1 MRAGKSFK
9 SSSMKVVFHI
19 SPFVDTSFPLIL
31 NIQHFHCTDHLSSL
45 APYCAPK
52 CCSYS
57 QSQSPSAALPQPR
70 GHHLYQVN
78 LPRTLSTM
86 STESYDLNA
95 TIAAFNNRLNDLV
108 TATTAR
114 MNVLEAIV
122 HAQQVQIDQLIA
134 ENKLLPSQKSRGN
147 CLYPFFPYCDV

>member
-1 MRAGKSFK
+1 
-9 SSSMKVVFHI
+9 
-19 SPFVDTSFPLIL
+19 
-31 NIQHFHCTDHLSSL
+31 
-45 APYCAPK
+45 
-52 CCSYS
+52 
-57 QSQSPSAALPQPR
+57 
-70 GHHLYQVN
+70 
-78 LPRTLSTM
+78 M